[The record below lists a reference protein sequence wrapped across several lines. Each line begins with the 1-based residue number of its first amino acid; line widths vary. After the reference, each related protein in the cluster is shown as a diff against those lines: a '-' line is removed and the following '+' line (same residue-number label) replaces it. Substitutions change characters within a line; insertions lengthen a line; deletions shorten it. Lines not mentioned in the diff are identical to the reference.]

1 MMNEIIDY
9 DRNSLIDL
17 LNQASTAINEQ
28 YDLIKNFDNLC
39 LKYIQCDKEKS
50 KSDRHTPVIITITIL
65 LLFPTLLFIYFYIN
79 VPLLENYKL
88 LAIFFDLLYIFIILL
103 IPIIHFCS
111 KRSLKKSSVKYRTE
125 INNRYQAIL
134 NLRNEYLS
142 LQIIPFR
149 YQTPAALQEIIEYL
163 TNYRA
168 NNWTE
173 AVNILEETIHRN
185 NMIYLQSKQVSS
197 LNQQLTLLSD
207 IKKNAGTS
215 GLDVVIAL
223 AGLFT

>member
-1 MMNEIIDY
+1 MNEIIDY

-17 LNQASTAINEQ
+17 LNHADTAIKDQ
-28 YDLIKNFDNLC
+28 YDLIKDFDKLC
-39 LKYIQCDKEKS
+39 LKYIQCNNEKTKAVQHS
-50 KSDRHTPVIITITIL
+50 PIIITITIL
-65 LLFPTLLFIYFYIN
+65 FLSPILLFIYFYMN
-79 VPLLENYKL
+79 VLFLKNYKSL
-88 LAIFFDLLYIFIILL
+88 LIIFALLYILIILL

-111 KRSLKKSSVKYRTE
+111 KRSLNKTSDKYCSE
-125 INNRYQAIL
+125 INRQYQTIL
-134 NLRNEYLS
+134 NLRNECFA

-149 YQTPAALQEIIEYL
+149 YQTPAALQEIIQYL

-185 NMIYLQSKQVSS
+185 NMIYLQSKQLSS